1 MCGLLAGWSQIL
13 AGQPFDYIKV
23 KYQIETSNKSKS
35 MFDIAK
41 EIQKQ
46 HGLLGFYR
54 GASSLFFGFA
64 FTIGLEFAVYE
75 FSKRTIHKMR
85 NRGNPESTYRDSSL
99 SIADVGLAGG
109 IVGLSVSLIY
119 CCV

>member
-1 MCGLLAGWSQIL
+1 M
-13 AGQPFDYIKV
+13 
-23 KYQIETSNKSKS
+23 IE
-35 MFDIAK
+35 IAK

-75 FSKRTIHKMR
+75 FSKRLIYNMR
-85 NRGNPESTYRDSSL
+85 NSKNSELTYRDSSL

-109 IVGLSVSLIY
+109 IVGLSVSLIT
-119 CCV
+119 CCVEYAKIQKQLNSECSKGSLNLMFN